1 MDEML
6 LRRYKIFQQ
15 RHPYRPHY
23 KDMRTLGAEQWKAQF
38 QVQLFKNSSLKEQQF
53 TSLALTRMPAIVTF
67 WGKLAD
73 SLDAD
78 KLQRWS
84 AQEPIIVLFVGMPV
98 HEFNETWPSSPV
110 CHIAMERQYNIQNF
124 DEAHLLQNFTIRCM
138 FYNLY
143 ALAGNGNLI
152 ELDQFPIKTI
162 CNFGVV
168 TLESVLSSNG
178 RLSLMPNQ

>member
-1 MDEML
+1 MESSVCPKNYRGTNCASATKL
-6 LRRYKIFQQ
+6 SQLWIYHLQCTQYQSRIKQIILLSVSQEHLRRVAD
-15 RHPYRPHY
+15 R
-23 KDMRTLGAEQWKAQF
+23 
-38 QVQLFKNSSLKEQQF
+38 
-53 TSLALTRMPAIVTF
+53 LTRYEKITSQTMPAIVTF

-124 DEAHLLQNFTIRCM
+124 DEAHLLQNFTIS
-138 FYNLY
+138 
-143 ALAGNGNLI
+143 
-152 ELDQFPIKTI
+152 PIKTI